1 MFVTQ
6 LCQFFQY
13 IYIYIYTFYCI
24 IKSLIFLL
32 IKMKHLYN
40 PGYMLK
46 LCSILVTVQ
55 FAENQN
61 STWYLQLWTKYFRQI
76 LDFMWK
82 SQLRE
87 DFNFSFSLIFAD
99 INKIFIWK
107 EELAIVYNS
116 TFGIFLVFLK
126 LSGNSCGS
134 VATHIPFL
142 LLTIMLCFT
151 CGKGKIW

>member
-1 MFVTQ
+1 MFGTQ

-126 LSGNSCGS
+126 LSGNLCGS
-134 VATHIPFL
+134 VATHIYHFYY
-142 LLTIMLCFT
+142 
-151 CGKGKIW
+151 